1 MKLAL
6 ATCAALPDW
15 EVDDAPFH
23 AALGARGVDV
33 HQPAWDAACDWSAFD
48 AVLIRTTW
56 DYVDRRDAFVAW
68 AHRVASTTRL
78 FNPASVIEWNT
89 HKSYLRRLARDGA
102 PLAPTLWF
110 DRHDAVTL
118 ADVLPWDRGF
128 IKPQVGASASDTL
141 RFSRA
146 ELPAAQAH
154 LDALLQRCDAMVQ
167 PYLSQVE
174 TQGEVSA
181 IYLDGRFSHGV
192 RKVPVPGDYR
202 VQDDYGASDAPHTL
216 TAAERAVCDAVLER
230 VPDDLLYARVDLM
243 RDDAGGIVLA
253 ELELVEP
260 SLFFRHGPG
269 AADALADALVRRL
282 SAGVDA
288 G

>member
-6 ATCAALPDW
+6 ATCSELPDW

-23 AALGARGVDV
+23 AALATRGVHV
-33 HQPAWDAACDWSAFD
+33 QQPAWDSGCDWSAFD

-56 DYVDRRDAFVAW
+56 DYVARRDAFVAW
-68 AHRVASTTRL
+68 AHHVASVTRL
-78 FNPASVIEWNT
+78 FNPAPVIEWNT
-89 HKSYLRRLARDGA
+89 HKGYLRRLARAGA
-102 PLAPTLWF
+102 PLAPTLWL
-110 DRHDAVTL
+110 DRYDSVQL
-118 ADVLPWDRGF
+118 ASVLPWDSGF

-141 RFSRA
+141 RFTRA
-146 ELPAAQAH
+146 DLPRAQDH
-154 LDALLQRCDAMVQ
+154 LDALLRRSDVMVQ

-202 VQDDYGASDAPHTL
+202 VQDDYGATDAPHTL
-216 TAAERAVCDAVLER
+216 TAQERAVCDAVLGLVDE
-230 VPDDLLYARVDLM
+230 DLLYARVDLM
-243 RDDAGGIVLA
+243 RDDADRIVLA

-282 SAGVDA
+282 SASAAA